1 MEDLT
6 NIYLYFIHNDLIHIF
21 CLFSDQKQYTEGC
34 RRRFGDELYTT
45 VGNKNACYIYKM
57 VA

>member
-34 RRRFGDELYTT
+34 RRRFGDELYIPNSR
-45 VGNKNACYIYKM
+45 NKKRMLLI
-57 VA
+57 